1 MNAAFAGA
9 VATGTA
15 VALGAFGAH
24 GLKGQVEPGLIET
37 WQTGVQYQMVHGLA
51 LLLLAAMNRTEPA
64 MRRVSWAFVIG
75 IIVFSGSLYTLVLS
89 GVRLWGAV
97 TPIGGVAFLTG
108 WLLLALAVRRP
119 H

>member
-1 MNAAFAGA
+1 MNAALAGA
-9 VATGTA
+9 VATGTG

-24 GLKGQVEPGLIET
+24 GLEGQVEPGLIET

-64 MRRVSWAFVIG
+64 MRRVAWAFVIG
-75 IIVFSGSLYTLVLS
+75 IVVFSGSLYTLVLT

-108 WLLLALAVRRP
+108 WTLLALALRRRN
-119 H
+119 